1 MIINENGWGDKP
13 KEVKETKE
21 SVKAKKIKQLNE
33 EVAVETESSEN
44 AEQE

>member
-13 KEVKETKE
+13 QEVKE

-33 EVAVETESSEN
+33 EVAVETESSED

>member
-13 KEVKETKE
+13 AEVKE
-21 SVKAKKIKQLNE
+21 SVKAKKIKKQSE
-33 EVAVETESSEN
+33 ESVAEVAGEED

>member
-13 KEVKETKE
+13 QEVKE

-33 EVAVETESSEN
+33 DNAAETAGDEN
-44 AEQE
+44 AEQK

>member
-1 MIINENGWGDKP
+1 MIINENGWGNKP
-13 KEVKETKE
+13 KNEKE

-33 EVAVETESSEN
+33 ETVAEATVDDN